1 MDSLNETLVKGDNL
15 IRNGFGSS
23 ESEENSVSCEMELPE
38 SETSEPICKKRCVD
52 ALLHSDI
59 ERMRRERIKDC
70 CDQLRM
76 LLPYVKGRRTD
87 VASILEMT
95 VEYMRYI
102 YGRIPSNVISQIIE
116 IFQTNTRY
124 CKYVWKPN
132 DGKYSQNQLP
142 PRIGLV
148 PRKSVFTDDSSEK
161 VKLNAQFALCQYTEN
176 EYFKNHNTVAAGHMM
191 YNCRVHEAAFEA
203 NQYSIPVTERLV
215 PQIQTN
221 ILSPNIPPSTFFPFT
236 HDVQNISLPNLTN
249 ISIFPSAVCPNG
261 SYPMF
266 TNSNGSLWSTG
277 IARSDIG
284 PSSLLSS
291 SNCSNYLSS
300 LPSDYS
306 ANPFSIACTSPAQT
320 AGRNVQL
327 CTVDSSS
334 SSVIL
339 SNGTNHTLPTSSVEF
354 PAKPFATDWTTNRE

>member
-1 MDSLNETLVKGDNL
+1 
-15 IRNGFGSS
+15 
-23 ESEENSVSCEMELPE
+23 
-38 SETSEPICKKRCVD
+38 
-52 ALLHSDI
+52 
-59 ERMRRERIKDC
+59 MRRERIKDC

-132 DGKYSQNQLP
+132 DHKYSQNQLP
-142 PRIGLV
+142 PRIGLK
-148 PRKSVFTDDSSEK
+148 PRKSIFMDDSSEK
-161 VKLNAQFALCQYTEN
+161 VKLNAQFAPYQYMEN
-176 EYFKNHNTVAAGHMM
+176 EYFNNYSTVAAGHMM
-191 YNCRVHEAAFEA
+191 YNSRVNEAAFET
-203 NQYSIPVTERLV
+203 NQYWVPATERLV

-221 ILSPNIPPSTFFPFT
+221 TLSPIIPPSTFFPRPY
-236 HDVQNISLPNLTN
+236 DVQNLSLPNLTN
-249 ISIFPSAVCPNG
+249 ISIFPSVLCPND
-261 SYPMF
+261 SYSIF
-266 TNSNGSLWSTG
+266 ADSNGSLWSAG

-284 PSSLLSS
+284 SSPFLSS

-306 ANPFSIACTSPAQT
+306 ANPVSIVSTSPAQT
-320 AGRNVQL
+320 AGRNIQL
-327 CTVDSSS
+327 CPVDTPS

-339 SNGTNHTLPTSSVEF
+339 SNSTNHTQPTVSAVF
-354 PAKPFATDWTTNRE
+354 PAKPLATDWTTNGE